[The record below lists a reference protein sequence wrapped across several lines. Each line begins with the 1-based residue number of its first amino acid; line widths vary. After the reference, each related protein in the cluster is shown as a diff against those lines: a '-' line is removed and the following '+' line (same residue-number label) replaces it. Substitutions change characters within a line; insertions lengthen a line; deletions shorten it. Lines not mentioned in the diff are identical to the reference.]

1 MPDVYRAV
9 VRPVRADIGREGCI
23 EGLKMDVNDLPD
35 SDDLG
40 ITEQES
46 VESKFAVAI
55 VMRVTAAKLLEN
67 ISVAVAEN

>member
-1 MPDVYRAV
+1 
-9 VRPVRADIGREGCI
+9 
-23 EGLKMDVNDLPD
+23 MDVNDLPD